1 MSKME
6 YEMIAEVNGRGQAEV
21 IASYLEA
28 EGICVELIQDSVSH
42 STYVLPF
49 ALVQIF
55 VRNGQA
61 QRARDLIEAFQVTT
75 ETEDIQVTEEDS
87 EA

>member
-1 MSKME
+1 MSKMQ
-6 YEMIAEVNGRGQAEV
+6 YEMIAEVNGRGRADA

-55 VRNGQA
+55 VRKGQA
-61 QRARDLIEAFQVTT
+61 QRARDLIKAFQVTT
-75 ETEDIQVTEEDS
+75 ETEEIEE
-87 EA
+87 EPET